1 MILQP
6 IVDAAEIC
14 AHQGVQQA
22 VLCPGSRCAPLTLAF
37 SRHAEITTYAIP
49 DERSAGFIGLGL
61 SQKNREPVALV
72 CTSGTAAYNFA
83 PAVAEAY
90 YQQLPLIV
98 FTADRPPELI
108 DQWDGQAIR
117 QKELYGRHVKRFY
130 HLPDDYNQPQTAT
143 MIHQIVNEA
152 LQLSL
157 TPPLGPVHINCPFRE
172 PFYPEVG
179 EELTANKKLETTPL
193 EVSTPTLKQHSW
205 EDLGKEWD
213 TYNKK
218 LIVGGH
224 FPHDRELCQ
233 NLQSLCYD
241 QSIPLLADV
250 ISNLH
255 SIKGA
260 IKHQDAFLGSGNEQL
275 LKELQP
281 DLVVTFGKS
290 VISKNL
296 KLFLRKYQPQT
307 HWHLEVHEEVGD
319 PFQSNPTIIPVSA
332 TEFFHRMGQLTGT
345 KRNGREY
352 FTKWQQ
358 AETQSVKIMEEMFS
372 QSQFGEFEAVHHI
385 MQRLPENCHL
395 HLANSMP
402 VRLANM
408 VGLQDRYQG
417 VEVFANR
424 GTSGIDGCLSAA
436 LGNAINSQVPV
447 VLLTGDLAFFYDRNA
462 LWHHYVPPNLR
473 IIILNNHGGGIFRL
487 MDGPNQQP
495 ELEEYFETPHALTA
509 EKTAEEFH
517 LDYLFCRDL
526 QTLSSHLT
534 LFFQDDGK
542 AKILEIESDTQA
554 NAAIWETFNLTVQ
567 KNYEA
572 HQ

>member
-6 IVDAAEIC
+6 IIDTAEIC
-14 AHQGVQQA
+14 ARQGVRQA

-37 SRHAEITTYAIP
+37 CHHPRITTYAIP

-61 SQKNREPVALV
+61 SQNNRAPVVLV

-83 PAVAEAY
+83 PAVTEAF

-108 DQWDGQAIR
+108 DQWDGQSIR
-117 QKELYGRHVKRFY
+117 QKELYGRHVKRSY
-130 HLPDDYNQPQTAT
+130 HLPDDYSQPNTLT
-143 MIHQIVNEA
+143 KILQIVNEA
-152 LQLSL
+152 LLLSL

-172 PFYPEVG
+172 PFYPEEG
-179 EELTANKKLETTPL
+179 EEMKPSEGL
-193 EVSTPTLKQHSW
+193 EVAQVKLGDPGFRREW
-205 EDLGKEWD
+205 EVLANQWD
-213 TYNKK
+213 QFNKK

-224 FPHDRELCQ
+224 FPYDQNLCQ
-233 NLQSLCYD
+233 NLQSLGYD
-241 QSIPLLADV
+241 QSIPILTDV

-260 IKHQDAFLGSGNEQL
+260 VKHQDAFLGSKNELL
-275 LKELQP
+275 LKKLQP
-281 DLVVTFGKS
+281 DLLVTFGKS

-319 PFQSNPTIIPVSA
+319 PFQTQPTIIPFTA
-332 TEFFHRMGQLTGT
+332 TEFFHQMGQLTGT

-358 AETQSVKIMEEMFS
+358 AETQSVKILEEFFP
-372 QSQFGEFEAVHHI
+372 QPQLGEFEAVNHV
-385 MQRLPENCHL
+385 MQHLPENCHL

-402 VRLANM
+402 VRLANI

-424 GTSGIDGCLSAA
+424 GTSGIDGCMSTAV
-436 LGNAINSQVPV
+436 GNAINTQIPV
-447 VLLTGDLAFFYDRNA
+447 VLLAGDLAFFYDRNA
-462 LWHHYVPPNLR
+462 LWHPHVPANLR
-473 IIILNNHGGGIFRL
+473 IIVLNNHGGGIFRL
-487 MDGPNQQP
+487 IDGPNQQP

-509 EKTAEEFH
+509 EKTAQEFQ

-534 LFFQDDGK
+534 LFFQEDGK
-542 AKILEIESDTQA
+542 AKILEIESDTRA
-554 NAAIWETFNLTVQ
+554 NAAIWETFKLTVQ
-567 KNYEA
+567 KNYET